1 MNLPKI
7 ITIPTKVQ
15 SNNIDKILTITI
27 SFIGIG
33 AIYNEKY

>member
-7 ITIPTKVQ
+7 ITIPTKIH

-27 SFIGIG
+27 SNLSIETI
-33 AIYNEKY
+33 